1 MYDLLITG
9 GRILD
14 GAGSPWYWADVAV
27 QDDQIVHVGR
37 LAGAATRRIIKADG
51 RVVCPGFI
59 DIHTHSD
66 LQPLVTP
73 LQECKIHQGVTT
85 EVVGHDG
92 LGLAPVMP
100 HTAAVLREQLAGL
113 NGCPD
118 VEWDWNT
125 ITCYLDRFD
134 HRVAVNIVMLVP
146 HGTVRL
152 AVMGMEN
159 RAPTRDEMSQMKHL
173 INQGMREGAVGL
185 STGLTYAPAMYA
197 SDDEMVELCKVLS
210 PYNGFYCPH
219 HRSYGVG
226 ALEAYRDSIEIGRR
240 AGVPVHLT
248 HCHLGFPVNR
258 ERAPELLAEIDQAR
272 AQGVEVTLDAYPYL
286 AGSTYLYAFLPGW
299 MHEGGPDSTIARL
312 KSPDTHDRLRHE
324 MEVSG
329 SDGFSGVPMG
339 WEMVQISGIMGDH
352 DPALVG
358 TYLPDAAAR
367 DGQTPYDFFVDLLI
381 ETRLSVSCLVH
392 IGNEENVQ
400 AILQHPTHM
409 VGSDGILIGERPH
422 PRGWGTHVRFLSHY
436 VRDLGLLSWE
446 EGVRRVTSAPARRIG
461 CMDRGLLRPGFKADM
476 VVFDP
481 LSLHD
486 TATYEN
492 PRRYPE
498 GISFVAVNGTLVI
511 EEGEPTG
518 ATPGRALREPYG
530 RKPER
535 IEGDLKKHWSQ

>member
-1 MYDLLITG
+1 
-9 GRILD
+9 
-14 GAGSPWYWADVAV
+14 
-27 QDDQIVHVGR
+27 
-37 LAGAATRRIIKADG
+37 
-51 RVVCPGFI
+51 
-59 DIHTHSD
+59 
-66 LQPLVTP
+66 
-73 LQECKIHQGVTT
+73 
-85 EVVGHDG
+85 
-92 LGLAPVMP
+92 
-100 HTAAVLREQLAGL
+100 
-113 NGCPD
+113 
-118 VEWDWNT
+118 
-125 ITCYLDRFD
+125 
-134 HRVAVNIVMLVP
+134 
-146 HGTVRL
+146 
-152 AVMGMEN
+152 
-159 RAPTRDEMSQMKHL
+159 
-173 INQGMREGAVGL
+173 
-185 STGLTYAPAMYA
+185 
-197 SDDEMVELCKVLS
+197 
-210 PYNGFYCPH
+210 
-219 HRSYGVG
+219 
-226 ALEAYRDSIEIGRR
+226 
-240 AGVPVHLT
+240 
-248 HCHLGFPVNR
+248 
-258 ERAPELLAEIDQAR
+258 
-272 AQGVEVTLDAYPYL
+272 
-286 AGSTYLYAFLPGW
+286 
-299 MHEGGPDSTIARL
+299 
-312 KSPDTHDRLRHE
+312 
-324 MEVSG
+324 MEVGG

-367 DGQTPYDFFVDLLI
+367 AGQTPYDFFVDLLI